1 MTEQISKI
9 IYINLKKRTDR
20 REYIEKQLNDFGLE
34 YERFEAIETPI
45 PGFGTVGCGL
55 SHLAVL
61 KMAKEKNY
69 ENILILEDDFTFL
82 VSKEELQHQLSEF
95 FNLKLDYDACFLAYN
110 IRKEEKLDN
119 GIVNRII
126 ETWTSSGYIVHN
138 KSYDKLINLY
148 EYAMPLL
155 METRAHWIYSNDQ
168 IWRQLQEKDNWYYF
182 IKRIGKQA
190 DGYSDCSHC
199 YTVYDC

>member
-1 MTEQISKI
+1 MTEHIRKI

-20 REYIEKQLNDFGLE
+20 KENIEKELNDFGLD

-45 PGFGTVGCGL
+45 PGFGIVGCGL

-61 KMAKEKNY
+61 KLAKERNY
-69 ENILILEDDFTFL
+69 ENVLILEDDFTFL
-82 VSKEELQHQLSEF
+82 VSKEELQHQLTEF

-110 IRKEEKLDN
+110 LQRFEQLDN
-119 GIVNRII
+119 GIVNKIL
-126 ETWTSSGYIVHN
+126 ENQTASGYIVHK
-138 KSYDKLINLY
+138 KSYDKLINMY

-155 METRAHWIYSNDQ
+155 AQTRAHWIYANDMV
-168 IWRQLQEKDNWYYF
+168 WKELQQKDNWYYF

-190 DGYSDCSHC
+190 DGYSDNSNC
-199 YTVYDC
+199 YTNYDC

>member
-20 REYIEKQLNDFGLE
+20 RECIEKELNDFGLD

-45 PGFGTVGCGL
+45 PGFGIVGCGL

-61 KMAKEKNY
+61 KLAKERKY
-69 ENILILEDDFTFL
+69 ENVLILEDDFTFL

-95 FNLKLDYDACFLAYN
+95 FKLKLDYDTCFLSYN
-110 IRKEEKLDN
+110 LIKEEPLNN
-119 GIVNRII
+119 GIVNKIV
-126 ETWTSSGYIVHN
+126 ENWSASGYIVHN
-138 KSYDKLINLY
+138 KCYDKLINLY
-148 EYAMPLL
+148 EYAMPILAQ
-155 METRAHWIYSNDQ
+155 TRAHWIYANDQ
-168 IWRQLQEKDNWYYF
+168 IWRELQQKDNWYYF

-190 DGYSDCSHC
+190 DGYSDNSNC
-199 YTVYDC
+199 YTSYNC

>member
-1 MTEQISKI
+1 MTEHITKI
-9 IYINLKKRTDR
+9 IYINLNKRTDR
-20 REYIEKQLNDFGLE
+20 REYIENQLNNLGLE

-61 KMAKEKNY
+61 KLAKERNY
-69 ENILILEDDFTFL
+69 ENVLILEDDFTFL

-95 FNLKLDYDACFLAYN
+95 FKLKLDYDTCFLAYN
-110 IRKEEKLDN
+110 LKKDEPLDN

-126 ETWTSSGYIVHN
+126 EAWTSSGYIAN
-138 KSYDKLINLY
+138 KKCYDKLINLY

-155 METRAHWIYSNDQ
+155 AQTRAHWIYSNDQ
-168 IWRQLQEKDNWYYF
+168 IWRELQQKDNWYYF

-190 DGYSDCSHC
+190 DGYSDCSNC
-199 YTVYDC
+199 YTSYNC

>member
-1 MTEQISKI
+1 MTEHISKI
-9 IYINLKKRTDR
+9 IYINLNKRTDR
-20 REYIEKQLNDFGLE
+20 KECIEKELNDFGLD

-45 PGFGTVGCGL
+45 PGFGIVGCGL

-61 KMAKEKNY
+61 KLAKERNY
-69 ENILILEDDFTFL
+69 ENVLILEDDFTFL
-82 VSKEELQHQLSEF
+82 VSKEELQHQLTEF
-95 FNLKLDYDACFLAYN
+95 FKLKLDYDTCFLAYN
-110 IRKEEKLDN
+110 LKKDEPLDN

-126 ETWTSSGYIVHN
+126 EAWTSSGYIASK

-155 METRAHWIYSNDQ
+155 AQTRAHWIYSNDQ
-168 IWRQLQEKDNWYYF
+168 IWRELQQKDNWYYF

-190 DGYSDCSHC
+190 DGYSDNSNC
-199 YTVYDC
+199 YTSYNC